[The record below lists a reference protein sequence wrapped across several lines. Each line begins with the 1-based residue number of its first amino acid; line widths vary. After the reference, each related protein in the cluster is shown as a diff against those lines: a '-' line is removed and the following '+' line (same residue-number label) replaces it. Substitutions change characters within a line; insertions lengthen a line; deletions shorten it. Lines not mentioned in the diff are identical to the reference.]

1 MWGKEKAKWE
11 FVVRSW
17 EQLFRDRVFE
27 PYEEIFLARDNGP
40 HFRNYNIVKY
50 ESEIG
55 YLHNKTL
62 RVRSYPPYHGY
73 SHADRHAALCKVTVR
88 TASVQGK
95 EFTTVD
101 HYINHLNKTKP
112 TQHSYSLDTKTPLP
126 TRI

>member
-55 YLHNKTL
+55 YLHNI
-62 RVRSYPPYHGY
+62 
-73 SHADRHAALCKVTVR
+73 RHC
-88 TASVQGK
+88 
-95 EFTTVD
+95 EFEVILHTMG
-101 HYINHLNKTKP
+101 IAM
-112 TQHSYSLDTKTPLP
+112 QIGMLP
-126 TRI
+126 FVK